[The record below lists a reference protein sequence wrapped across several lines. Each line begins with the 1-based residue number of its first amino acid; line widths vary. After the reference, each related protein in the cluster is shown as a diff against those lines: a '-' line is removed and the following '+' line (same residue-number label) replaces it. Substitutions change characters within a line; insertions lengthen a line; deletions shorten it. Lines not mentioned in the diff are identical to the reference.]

1 MLCLSQK
8 GLLQQS
14 HGLRI
19 AWGCKK
25 ERHRNFAHSP
35 IPHINV
41 SEQKDQYM
49 VVTAAVL
56 PAYWAAFSCYW
67 PFMNKELNQPVIR
80 QLRSAGLLK
89 RITCEYGLGF
99 YLHIYITPGLAATW
113 EEAGNKETGILW
125 PKWPKW
131 RAEVSL
137 PSDLQSGSQIC
148 EPSLYCMRYE
158 YRLCNRGPLCASDR
172 SVCQS
177 VVFILID

>member
-1 MLCLSQK
+1 MKFPMLCLSQK

-19 AWGCKK
+19 AWDCKK

-49 VVTAAVL
+49 VVTAAIL

-99 YLHIYITPGLAATW
+99 YLHIYISPGLAATW
-113 EEAGNKETGILW
+113 EEAGNKEISIL
-125 PKWPKW
+125 WPKW

-137 PSDLQSGSQIC
+137 PSDLQSGS
-148 EPSLYCMRYE
+148 
-158 YRLCNRGPLCASDR
+158 
-172 SVCQS
+172 
-177 VVFILID
+177 

>member
-1 MLCLSQK
+1 MKFPKLCLSQK

-19 AWGCKK
+19 AWDCKK

-49 VVTAAVL
+49 VVTDAVL
-56 PAYWAAFSCYW
+56 PAYWAAFSCSW

-80 QLRSAGLLK
+80 QLRSAGILK

-99 YLHIYITPGLAATW
+99 YLHIYISPGLAATW
-113 EEAGNKETGILW
+113 EEAGNKEISILW
-125 PKWPKW
+125 SKW

-148 EPSLYCMRYE
+148 EPNLYCMRDE
-158 YRLCNRGPLCASDR
+158 YRLCNRGPLCASDMR
-172 SVCQS
+172 SLFCVS
-177 VVFILID
+177 